1 MHLYRVT
8 FVAGLAIGFA
18 AGARA
23 GRERYDQMVRFARTT
38 AENPTIQQA
47 AAAIQAQATQV
58 LSSAAKKVGDG
69 LQEHVPHL
77 AHSAAHTVGDHIP
90 GMKHRNAHGNGH
102 RQPTSEGGPGNSP
115 FAATTN
121 SHIGQPPPQRP
132 LASPRYGVGRSD

>member
-8 FVAGLAIGFA
+8 FVAGLAIGFV

-38 AENPTIQQA
+38 AENPAVQQA
-47 AAAIQAQATQV
+47 AAAIQAQATDV

-69 LQEHVPHL
+69 LQEYVPHL

-90 GMKHRNAHGNGH
+90 GLKHRNSHGNGYG
-102 RQPTSEGGPGNSP
+102 QPTSGGGAGSSA

-121 SHIGQPPPQRP
+121 SHIGEPPPQRP
-132 LASPRYGVGRSD
+132 